1 MEPIAKNQGG
11 HGVLILT
18 ALLVMLRV
26 SGIAPD
32 LPWLWV
38 FSPLWLPFALVGM
51 AMAGVLIAGVAA
63 AVFGRR

>member
-1 MEPIAKNQGG
+1 MDKVEKKQGG
-11 HGVLILT
+11 HGLLILT

-38 FSPLWLPFALVGM
+38 FAPLWLPFALVGM
-51 AMAGVLIAGVAA
+51 VMAGVLITGVAA